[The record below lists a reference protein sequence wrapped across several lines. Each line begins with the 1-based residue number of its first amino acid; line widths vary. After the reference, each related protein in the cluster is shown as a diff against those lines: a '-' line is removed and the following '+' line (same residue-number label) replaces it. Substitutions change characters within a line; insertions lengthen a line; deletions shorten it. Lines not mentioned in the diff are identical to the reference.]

1 MSREK
6 PVIVVG
12 YDGSPASRAA
22 VHEAIRR
29 VGADGCLYIVHAYR
43 VPADYLGTGY
53 YQVLLDEAAAEGRN
67 RIEALPREIDAL
79 ADVEWYPEIIAGAP
93 PEAIAHVA
101 DVRGADE
108 IIVGSRGY
116 GRARALLGSVSHE
129 LIHLARCPVTVIP
142 ERAVEETPR
151 AAPAEAATT

>member
-1 MSREK
+1 
-6 PVIVVG
+6 
-12 YDGSPASRAA
+12 
-22 VHEAIRR
+22 
-29 VGADGCLYIVHAYR
+29 
-43 VPADYLGTGY
+43 
-53 YQVLLDEAAAEGRN
+53 VLLDEAAAEGRN
-67 RIEALPREIDAL
+67 RLEALPREIDAL
-79 ADVEWYPEIIAGAP
+79 ADVEWYPEIIAAAP